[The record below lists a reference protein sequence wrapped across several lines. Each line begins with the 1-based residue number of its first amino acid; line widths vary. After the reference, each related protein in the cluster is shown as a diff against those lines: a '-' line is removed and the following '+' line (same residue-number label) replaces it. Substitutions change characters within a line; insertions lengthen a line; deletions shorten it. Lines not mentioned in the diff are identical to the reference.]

1 MNQVRKELNVSV
13 HFSLTVVG
21 KLFNTKDLRTTTH
34 FLVYVS
40 PFILDVS
47 SYNTFLQFLS
57 VALLIT
63 RTTSC
68 EILSTLFRFRQHF
81 LNANMRGT
89 QVICSARRTQS
100 VTFNSEWNCSV
111 MQKVQAIYELNTQR
125 HSYVTLCLG
134 RHQQTSLHPR

>member
-13 HFSLTVVG
+13 HFFLTVVG

-34 FLVYVS
+34 FLVYVF

-63 RTTSC
+63 WTTSC

-81 LNANMRGT
+81 FNANMRGT
-89 QVICSARRTQS
+89 QVICSARR
-100 VTFNSEWNCSV
+100 TFNSEWNCSV

-125 HSYVTLCLG
+125 HSYVILCLG